1 VELLSENISNDS
13 NLLKENNARY
23 LLHPNAH
30 PAQMEKDPPRII
42 VKGEGVWVEDIDGN
56 RVVDGVAG
64 LWSVNAGYG
73 RTEIIDAITAQA
85 RQLPY
90 YSAFKGTSTPPPIEL
105 SAKLIDLL
113 APEGMKKVFFSSGGS
128 DAVETALK
136 LARQYWK
143 VVGQLDRYKF
153 ISLRQGYHGTHF
165 GGMSINGAPNFR
177 RPYEPCLPGCIQIDT
192 PWLYRNPYT
201 ENEEE
206 LGELCAQL
214 LEREIIAQGPDTVA
228 AFIAEP
234 VQGAGGVIV
243 PPSNYWPRVREICD
257 KYGVL
262 LIADE
267 IVTGFGRTGEL
278 FGCRLWDVKP
288 DIMCLAKG
296 LTSGYQPLGATTVNE
311 RIADAF
317 MNDKSS
323 LGAIYHAYTY
333 SGHPVA
339 CAAGIAA
346 LDLVLS
352 DGQPENAAREGAH
365 LLERLKAFEDRFPNV
380 GNVRGRGLM
389 VAVDMVADKKTKA
402 SLGRGSDL
410 PAAVAQAAFDNG
422 VMVRPVGGSVIIL
435 SPPLVIQRPEIDK
448 LVDALADAFD
458 RVAA

>member
-1 VELLSENISNDS
+1 MEPASN
-13 NLLKENNARY
+13 NFLKENNARY
-23 LLHPNAH
+23 FLHPNAH
-30 PAQMEKDPPRII
+30 PGQMEEQPPRII

-90 YSAFKGTSTPPPIEL
+90 YSAFKGTSTPPPIAL

-113 APEGMKKVFFSSGGS
+113 QPEGMKKVFFSSGGS

-143 VVGQLDRYKF
+143 VVGQRDRYKF

-165 GGMSINGAPNFR
+165 GGMSVNGAPNFR
-177 RPYEPCLPGCIQIDT
+177 RPYEPVLPGCIQIDT

-243 PPSNYWPRVREICD
+243 PPANYWPRVREICD
-257 KYGVL
+257 KYDVL

-267 IVTGFGRTGEL
+267 IVTGFGRSGEL
-278 FGCRLWDVKP
+278 FGCRLWGVKP

-296 LTSGYQPLGATTVNE
+296 ITSGYQPLGATTINE
-311 RIADAF
+311 KIADAF
-317 MNDKSS
+317 TRDKSS
-323 LGAIYHAYTY
+323 LSAVYHAYTY

-339 CAAGIAA
+339 CAAGLAA

-352 DGQPENAAREGAH
+352 DDQPGNAAREGAY
-365 LLERLKAFEDRFPNV
+365 LLERLKTFEDRYANV

-389 VAVDMVADKKTKA
+389 VAIDMVADKKTKA
-402 SLGRGSDL
+402 ALGRGSDL
-410 PAAVAQAAFDNG
+410 PGAVAQATFDNG
-422 VMVRPVGGSVIIL
+422 AMVRPVGGSVIIL
-435 SPPLVIQRPEIDK
+435 SPPLVIQRAEIDK
-448 LVDALADAFD
+448 LIDALANVFD
-458 RVAA
+458 KVA